1 MAKKTVDESPMMK
14 QFRELKEKHP
24 DAMLLFR
31 CGDFYETYGDDAKEA
46 AKVLGITLT
55 WRTPSKRHAPG
66 DYSDAMAGFPHH
78 ALDTYLPKL
87 IRAGKRVAI
96 CDQLDPPPT
105 PKVKRGSTE
114 TISNNTNN
122 QKSST
127 TMATKNMVNNE
138 NKNAAQQQVNN
149 EVESVC
155 VGEMTLDAIQP
166 AMVPIE
172 GSEYQVKGDDGK
184 DVTFGSVAPNIG
196 YEPAA
201 PTKQEVAAAIVKAA
215 NEGKAT
221 TMPLSKHG
229 TLVIGGVPKREEKPV
244 TLKRKVTLKTKTTEA
259 EPSATK
265 ESELAGLLPPVH
277 LAIYTTKRGEK
288 APRIVGF
295 KGEDDPRWKPI
306 NDEKQKAVEAY
317 NKAKK
322 KDSKAKMQSCP
333 FGPAWLT
340 DRETGEKCYC
350 MTLGVRYMDV
360 AQQLV
365 AAYNTADRDLWHQAE
380 QAVRSLKQ
388 GIVSDYQ
395 AEKAARRA
403 EREAQ
408 KAAKAQ
414 PQAAPA
420 APAMSSEEQAAF
432 ELFKRFMAGDKEAV
446 AQVNTLL
453 KAA

>member
-96 CDQLDPPPT
+96 CDQLPDPPK

-114 TISNNTNN
+114 TVNNNTNN

-127 TMATKNMVNNE
+127 AMATKNMVNNE
-138 NKNAAQQQVNN
+138 TKNVQNAQVDN
-149 EVESVC
+149 EMQSVC
-155 VGEMTLDAIQP
+155 VGEMTLDAIRP
-166 AMVPIE
+166 VMTPI
-172 GSEYQVKGDDGK
+172 SE
-184 DVTFGSVAPNIG
+184 P
-196 YEPAA
+196 EPA
-201 PTKQEVAAAIVKAA
+201 EEKAV
-215 NEGKAT
+215 
-221 TMPLSKHG
+221 TMPLGQHG
-229 TLVIGGVPKREEKPV
+229 TLVIGGVPKREEKKP
-244 TLKRKVTLKTKTTEA
+244 KTTEA
-259 EPSATK
+259 KPSATK

-306 NDEKQKAVEAY
+306 NEEKVKAVEAY

-322 KDSKAKMQSCP
+322 KDPKAKMQSCP

-388 GIVSDYQ
+388 GIVNDYQ
-395 AEKAARRA
+395 AETAARRA